1 MIGGNLDRTRIQTI
15 VFLFCAAVLTTE
27 TGVVA
32 QEAAT
37 RIYENKLT
45 PIANAKPLVADY
57 PEFVQPVVESR
68 RFEAPVLVDDDN
80 ADLDVRAWRYSY
92 HTRGIVE
99 MSNRL
104 EAKHTALIV
113 VHPWGIDD
121 SRGWRTPEP
130 AGVSDMCTPEK
141 NHLSARHTEQV
152 IEPLLKRL
160 RDHVGLIVYS
170 LPQHEKP
177 VHAKLYRS
185 IRKTPT
191 EAERE
196 EGRREL
202 KKILTSYPYKG
213 DPVPAKFNLSRGSTV
228 RDYFRE
234 FPGLDAGPKYEGA
247 GFWELPIPVIDV
259 ISVAPTDVVIYDP
272 EGYAS
277 LRDFLKNNKIEHVLL
292 TGYATDMCFCK
303 TTAGYENLSKDFDVF
318 LVGDATLATFPA
330 NSTPKYATNAH
341 ISYAAL
347 SHLITQ
353 TSWIQLRKDTKA
365 AAASAHK

>member
-57 PEFVQPVVESR
+57 PEFVQPVVESQ

-99 MSNRL
+99 MPNRL
-104 EAKHTALIV
+104 AAKRTSLIV

-121 SRGWRTPEP
+121 SQGWRTPEP

-141 NHLSARHTEQV
+141 NRLSARHTEQV

-160 RDHVGLIVYS
+160 RDRVGLVVYS
-170 LPQHEKP
+170 LPQNEQP

-191 EAERE
+191 AAERE

-202 KKILTSYPYKG
+202 KKILNNFPYRG
-213 DPVPAKFNLSRGSTV
+213 EPLPAKLPLSSGSPV
-228 RDYFRE
+228 KDYFRQ
-234 FPGLDAGPKYEGA
+234 FP
-247 GFWELPIPVIDV
+247 
-259 ISVAPTDVVIYDP
+259 
-272 EGYAS
+272 
-277 LRDFLKNNKIEHVLL
+277 
-292 TGYATDMCFCK
+292 
-303 TTAGYENLSKDFDVF
+303 
-318 LVGDATLATFPA
+318 
-330 NSTPKYATNAH
+330 
-341 ISYAAL
+341 
-347 SHLITQ
+347 
-353 TSWIQLRKDTKA
+353 
-365 AAASAHK
+365 

>member
-1 MIGGNLDRTRIQTI
+1 MIVGSLDRIKVQDCVLI
-15 VFLFCAAVLTTE
+15 LSIAVLTTVSP
-27 TGVVA
+27 TIA

-45 PIANAKPLVADY
+45 PIQNPKPLLGDY
-57 PEFVQPVVESR
+57 PEFVQPVVESQ

-104 EAKHTALIV
+104 AAKHTALIV

-121 SRGWRTPEP
+121 SWGWRSPEP

-141 NHLSARHTEQV
+141 NRLSAKHTEQV

-160 RDHVGLIVYS
+160 RDRVGLVLYS
-170 LPQHEKP
+170 LPKNEQP

-191 EAERE
+191 ATERE
-196 EGRREL
+196 EGRREM
-202 KKILTSYPYKG
+202 KRILAEYPYSGEPLPDKL
-213 DPVPAKFNLSRGSTV
+213 KLSGKSTV
-228 RDYFRE
+228 KDYFQQ
-234 FPGLDAGPKYEGA
+234 FPGLDAGDKYEGK
-247 GFWELPIPVIDV
+247 GFWDLPIPIVDV
-259 ISVAPTDVVIYDP
+259 ISVAPTDVVIYDG
-272 EGYAS
+272 EGYPP
-277 LRDFLKNNKIEHVLL
+277 LREFLKQNKIEHVLL
-292 TGYATDMCFCK
+292 VGYATDMCFCK
-303 TTAGYENLSKDFDVF
+303 TTAGYENLSKDFNVF

-330 NSTPKYATNAH
+330 NNTPKYATNAH
-341 ISYAAL
+341 ISSAAL
-347 SHLITQ
+347 THLITQ
-353 TSWIQLRKDTKA
+353 TSWIQLRKDAKTASTK
-365 AAASAHK
+365 